1 MNNLDRQYLNLLD
14 TVIHHGNVKRDRTG
28 TGTRSLFGKVIRHD
42 MSEGFPILTT
52 KKVAWKQV
60 VTELLWLLS
69 GSTNIKPL
77 VDNGNNIWA
86 GDAYKNYISKQPK
99 PKIGDWE
106 NYIDCYCGHTDICD
120 CGPLLQKEFIGKI
133 KTDNKFAKKW
143 GELGP
148 IYGQQWRDWNGL
160 DQIQNLIDSL
170 KTNPDSRRLMINA
183 WNVGDLSDMV
193 LPPCHY
199 AFQVYTEDLYEYQRL
214 AWYRRQKSVPYYHDH
229 MSQELDHYN
238 VPTRGISIM
247 VNIRSSDIP
256 LGLPFNIS
264 SYGLLLDIL
273 GNMTNLIPREL
284 IIVLGDAHVYLNQ
297 KENALIQLARQPK
310 QLPLLI
316 YNHSNVRF
324 NGSID
329 DFLQSCTH
337 EDFMLKGY
345 DPHPT
350 IKFPLSN

>member
-1 MNNLDRQYLNLLD
+1 MNNLDQQYLDLLD
-14 TVIHHGNVKRDRTG
+14 NVMRHGNVKQDRTG

-77 VDNGNNIWA
+77 VDNGNNIWN
-86 GDAYKNYISKQPK
+86 GDAIKNYEKHNGEI
-99 PKIGDWE
+99 DW
-106 NYIDCYCGHTDICD
+106 
-120 CGPLLQKEFIGKI
+120 GPLVDKQEVFINMI
-133 KTDNKFAKKW
+133 LTDDEFAKKW

-148 IYGQQWRDWNGL
+148 IYGKQWRDWNGV
-160 DQIQNLIDSL
+160 DQIQNLIDNI
-170 KTNPDSRRLMINA
+170 KTNPDSRRLMVNA
-183 WNVGDLSDMV
+183 LNVGDLRDMV

-214 AWYRRQKSVPYYHDH
+214 AWYCRQKSVPYYHDH

-238 VPTRGISIM
+238 VPTRGISMM

-297 KENALIQLARQPK
+297 KESASIQLTRQPK
-310 QLPLLI
+310 QLPVLS

-324 NGSID
+324 DGSID
-329 DFLQSCTH
+329 DFLQSCTYK
-337 EDFMLKGY
+337 DFILKGY
-345 DPHPT
+345 EPHPT